1 MIRDSGV
8 ARSII
13 WYLISQPG
21 GKIGATRLHDYRAHR
36 HARHPEHTLGHCHS
50 MGGRILDRV
59 KVRSAAVEI
68 ESLFSAAR
76 HIAIARAAQATVE
89 IDPVA
94 QSINISVGSDTVRK
108 REIGAAHDVQI
119 SATRARMSYSATGM
133 GYGAANLS
141 VVVRRNACRRYRF
154 CVATGSG
161 EALTEGRH
169 RRSPTRRS

>member
-1 MIRDSGV
+1 MRRGST
-8 ARSII
+8 II
-13 WYLISQPG
+13 EL
-21 GKIGATRLHDYRAHR
+21 AV
-36 HARHPEHTLGHCHS
+36 TLGILS
-50 MGGRILDRV
+50 ILSAIAIPWMGEILDRM

-94 QSINISVGSDTVRK
+94 QSISISIGSDTVRK
-108 REIGAAHDVQI
+108 QKIGAAHDVQI

-141 VVVRRNACRRYRF
+141 VVVRRNASVDTVFVSRLGRVRY
-154 CVATGSG
+154 
-161 EALTEGRH
+161 
-169 RRSPTRRS
+169 